1 MSVEIPIGDAGEH
14 LTERAGRFRLS
25 LTNARGRRQLVRGS
39 TVVLKGG
46 TISDDRGV
54 QLATRICALNTMKAV
69 RAHKRGGP
77 EVLRYEDAPVPEVGA
92 SEVLVEVHAAA
103 VTPGELAWDETWVS
117 VDGAD
122 RTPVVPSHEFSGVI
136 ARVGGD
142 VSSLTPGSQV
152 YGLIDFNHDGAAA
165 EFVSLP
171 QEAVVRRPVRLSHVE
186 SASLPLAALTA
197 WQALSDRARL
207 QPGERVFIQG
217 GAGGVG
223 SLAVQLAKSLGA
235 EVTATASKEDEPLVT
250 TLGADR
256 VVPSVSVALSPGEPL
271 FDVLLNTFGGPVPME
286 SYGLVRPGGRLVTL
300 AEPLDQSVAERHG
313 VQGIFFV
320 VSSDPGELR
329 RIADLADEGKLR
341 PVIART
347 FPLAEAAVAYGPPPT
362 PRRPGK
368 TVLVVSRNHS

>member
-1 MSVEIPIGDAGEH
+1 MG
-14 LTERAGRFRLS
+14 
-25 LTNARGRRQLVRGS
+25 
-39 TVVLKGG
+39 
-46 TISDDRGV
+46 
-54 QLATRICALNTMKAV
+54 ALNTMKAV

-77 EVLRYEDAPVPEVGA
+77 EVLRYEDAPVPEMGA

-103 VTPGELAWDETWVS
+103 VTPGELAWDETWQS
-117 VDGAD
+117 ADGAD

-171 QEAVVRRPVRLSHVE
+171 EQAVVPRPVRLSHVE
-186 SASLPLAALTA
+186 SAALPLAALTA
-197 WQALSDRARL
+197 WQALSDHARL

-223 SLAVQLAKSLGA
+223 SLAVQFAKALGA
-235 EVTATASKEDEPLVT
+235 EVTATASEDDEPLVK

-256 VVPSVSVALSPGEPL
+256 VVRSVSAALSPGEPL
-271 FDVLLNTFGGPVPME
+271 FDVLLNTFGGPVPEE

-300 AEPLDQSVAERHG
+300 AEPPDQSMTERHAI
-313 VQGIFFV
+313 QGIFFIV
-320 VSSDPGELR
+320 ASDRDELR
-329 RIADLADEGKLR
+329 RIADLAEQGELR
-341 PVIART
+341 TAIART
-347 FPLAEAAVAYGPPPT
+347 LPLADAAIAYGPPPA

-368 TVLVVSRNHS
+368 TVLVVRP

>member
-1 MSVEIPIGDAGEH
+1 MS
-14 LTERAGRFRLS
+14 T
-25 LTNARGRRQLVRGS
+25 
-39 TVVLKGG
+39 TVQ
-46 TISDDRGV
+46 T
-54 QLATRICALNTMKAV
+54 ATHTMKAV

-103 VTPGELAWDETWVS
+103 VTTGELAWDETWQS
-117 VDGAD
+117 ADGAD

-136 ARVGGD
+136 DRVGGD
-142 VSSLTPGSQV
+142 VTSLTAGTQV

-171 QEAVVRRPVRLSHVE
+171 EEGVVRRPVRLSHVE
-186 SASLPLAALTA
+186 SAALPLAALTA
-197 WQALSDRARL
+197 WQALADRARL

-217 GAGGVG
+217 GTGGVG
-223 SLAVQLAKSLGA
+223 SFAVQLAKALGA
-235 EVTATASKEDEPLVT
+235 KVTATASEDNQPLVN

-256 VVPSVSVALSPGEPL
+256 VVPSVPAAHSPGEPL
-271 FDVLLNTFGGPVPME
+271 FDVLLNTFPGPVPDE

-300 AEPLDQSVAERHG
+300 AQPPDQSMAERHG
-313 VQGIFFV
+313 IQGIFFIV
-320 VSSDPGELR
+320 ASDPDELR
-329 RIADLADEGKLR
+329 RIADLAEQSELR

-347 FPLAEAAVAYGPPPT
+347 LPLADASIAYGPPPA

-368 TVLVVSRNHS
+368 TVLVVRP